1 MEVEQPV
8 MRINPLYQELHPET
22 LASQMLYFPVIV
34 LVDGLH
40 NQLYQKRAFVTQ
52 FTEIDVHP
60 GMAEIRCVLI
70 LQEVFH
76 FDVQHFR
83 FVCVLRIKGIKAA
96 ILTDNG
102 KVCFTGKT
110 LCRSFYPDNIFRPVR
125 FPSNNVVTA

>member
-1 MEVEQPV
+1 
-8 MRINPLYQELHPET
+8 
-22 LASQMLYFPVIV
+22 MLYFPVIV

-83 FVCVLRIKGIKAA
+83 FVCVFCVKTVKAA

-102 KVCFTGKT
+102 KIGFTGKASVVALT
-110 LCRSFYPDNIFRPVR
+110 LTTFSAPSA
-125 FPSNNVVTA
+125 FPAIM

>member
-1 MEVEQPV
+1 

-22 LASQMLYFPVIV
+22 LASQMFYFPVIV

-60 GMAEIRCVLI
+60 GMAEICRVLI
-70 LQEVFH
+70 LQEIFH

-83 FVCVLRIKGIKAA
+83 FVCVFRIETVKTA

-102 KVCFTGKT
+102 KVRFTGKT
-110 LCRSFYPDNIFRPVR
+110 LCRSFHTNNIFRPVR
-125 FPSNNVVTA
+125 FSGNNVVTA

>member
-1 MEVEQPV
+1 
-8 MRINPLYQELHPET
+8 MRINPFYQELHPET

-40 NQLYQKRAFVTQ
+40 NQLYQKRAFAAQ

-60 GMAEIRCVLI
+60 GMAEICCVLI

-83 FVCVLRIKGIKAA
+83 FMCVLCIKGIKTA

-102 KVCFTGKT
+102 KVCFTGKA
-110 LCRSFYPDNIFRPVR
+110 LCRSLDPDNIFRPVR
-125 FPSNNVVTA
+125 FSGNNVVTA

>member
-1 MEVEQPV
+1 
-8 MRINPLYQELHPET
+8 MRINALYQELHPET

-52 FTEIDVHP
+52 FTEIDIHP

-70 LQEVFH
+70 LQEIFH

-83 FVCVLRIKGIKAA
+83 FVCVFSIERIKTA
-96 ILTDNG
+96 ILTDNR
-102 KVCFTGKT
+102 KVCFTGKA
-110 LCRSFYPDNIFRPVR
+110 LCRSFHTNNIFRPVR
-125 FPSNNVVTA
+125 FSGNNVVTA

>member
-1 MEVEQPV
+1 

-60 GMAEIRCVLI
+60 CMAEIRCVLI
-70 LQEVFH
+70 LQEIFH

-83 FVCVLRIKGIKAA
+83 FVYVFCIKTVKAA

-102 KVCFTGKT
+102 KIGFTGKA
-110 LCRSFYPDNIFRPVR
+110 LCRSLDPDNIFRPVR
-125 FPSNNVVTA
+125 FSGNNVVTA